1 MAGLIGLLVN
11 PAAGM
16 GGRVGLHGTDGPVR
30 LAEAR
35 RRGAVQVSGPRTVR
49 ALGRLGHHPGIEIVA
64 APGPMGMDAVAASGL
79 RARAR
84 ALDLA
89 QTRDTTAADTEAAAR
104 LLAEAGV
111 ELLLFA
117 GGDGTARDILRAV
130 GQRLPLLGI
139 PSGVKMRSGVFA
151 ASPEAAGDLA
161 VSFLA
166 RPDRPRATAEVL
178 DVAEGPDAVL
188 STAPVTEFHGIAA
201 VPRLGDSRLTGAK
214 VSTTVGSASA
224 LDALCDAEAAE
235 LAPDTLYL
243 FGPGS
248 TTGRILERLGIRGTA
263 LGVDAVVNGTLAGAD
278 LSEDEILRLMDRT
291 PAARLVLGVIGGQ
304 GFLLGRGNQQIGPRV
319 VARLRPGDLRV
330 VAAAEKLTSL
340 NPPALWV
347 DSDEAVTRW
356 LGGYLRVRIA
366 PARYLMMRV
375 QSS

>member
-16 GGRVGLHGTDGPVR
+16 GGRVGLHGTDGPAR

-178 DVAEGPDAVL
+178 DVAEGPDV
-188 STAPVTEFHGIAA
+188 VTEFHGIVA
-201 VPRLGDSRLTGAK
+201 VPRLSDSRLTGAK
-214 VSTTVGSASA
+214 VSTTLGSASA

-278 LSEDEILRLMDRT
+278 LSEDEILRLMDST

-340 NPPALWV
+340 DPPVLWV
-347 DSDEAVTRW
+347 DSDEAVARW